1 MRRKLSLLTVILMGI
16 SLFYFSCEEK
26 GVKRVTAGEL
36 IKKGWLKF
44 EAGNLVGAGS
54 DFSAALSI
62 STNAS
67 DSSGAF
73 LGLGWA
79 QLRQSQGGLAENSFV
94 EYLDFSPGLPE
105 LNDGRA
111 GLASAYGT
119 QSKFR
124 PAIDTANVVLAS
136 DSTWKFGH
144 DNSIN
149 YIYLH
154 LQLAQWYY
162 LDADFSSSLDQVKSY
177 LVPIY
182 DPGWDLD
189 TTQIDNWRDMLDDE
203 IEFLYKKIV
212 GG

>member
-1 MRRKLSLLTVILMGI
+1 MQKRLFLLIVILMGTL
-16 SLFYFSCEEK
+16 LFYFSCEEDK
-26 GVKRVTAGEL
+26 GVEPPTPGEL
-36 IKKGWLKF
+36 IEKGWLKF
-44 EAGNLVGAGS
+44 EAGKFADAES

-67 DSSGAF
+67 DSSRGL

-79 QLRQSQGGLAENSFV
+79 ELRQSHGGLAENSFV
-94 EYLDFSPGLPE
+94 KYLLLAPGV
-105 LNDGRA
+105 NDGRA

-162 LDADFSSSLDQVKSY
+162 LSADFSSSLDQVTGY
-177 LVPIY
+177 LVPTY
-182 DPGWDLD
+182 DPGWDVD
-189 TTQIDNWRDMLDDE
+189 TTQDNWWDLLGKE
-203 IEFLYKKIV
+203 IEFLWDKIV
-212 GG
+212 LGQ